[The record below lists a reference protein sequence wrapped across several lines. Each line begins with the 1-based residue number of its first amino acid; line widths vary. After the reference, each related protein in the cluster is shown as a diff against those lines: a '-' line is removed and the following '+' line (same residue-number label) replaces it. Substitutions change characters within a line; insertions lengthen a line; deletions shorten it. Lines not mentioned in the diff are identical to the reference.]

1 MTKWF
6 VYSNKYVLDLGNHP
20 FRTNKYKGVYEKL
33 LYEGII
39 KENEVLEPEMIDF
52 DELLVVHTRDYLED
66 LKNLRITRRTMY
78 SEIPLNREIVEMF
91 LLACD
96 GTYKASLLA
105 IENGFAFHCGG
116 GFHHAYEDHAEGF
129 CYLNDIAYAIKKIKL
144 KTLVIDLDVHQGNGT
159 AHIFRNDKNVFTFS
173 IHQEWLYPIPKE
185 KSSLDIGL
193 EAGTDDKTY
202 LEILSN
208 ALDKI
213 FREFSPEFIVYVA
226 GADVF
231 YDDMLANLNLT
242 KEGIKRRDEIVIKY
256 AYERKIPIVV
266 VLAGGY
272 SRKFEDLVEI
282 HSNTAKILKNIMQL

>member
-6 VYSNKYVLDLGNHP
+6 VYSDKYLVDLGDHP

-33 LYEGII
+33 LYEGIL
-39 KENEVLEPEMIDF
+39 KEEEVLKPEMIDF
-52 DELLVVHTRDYLED
+52 DELLIVHTNEYLED
-66 LKNLRITRRTMY
+66 LKNLRITMRTMY
-78 SEIPLNREIVEMF
+78 SEIPLNEEIVEMF

-129 CYLNDIAYAIKKIKL
+129 CYLNDIAYAIRKIKL

-159 AHIFRNDKNVFTFS
+159 AYIFRNDRNVFTFS
-173 IHQEWLYPIPKE
+173 MHQEYLYPIPKE

-193 EAGTDDKTY
+193 LAGTEDENY
-202 LEILSN
+202 LKILLST
-208 ALDKI
+208 LDRI
-213 FREFSPEFIVYVA
+213 FREFIPEFIVYVA

-231 YDDMLANLNLT
+231 YDDMLANLKLT
-242 KEGIKRRDEIVIKY
+242 KEGIRKRDEIVIKY
-256 AYERKIPIVV
+256 AYEKKIPIVV

-272 SRKFEDLVEI
+272 SKRFEDLVEI
-282 HSNTAKILKNIMQL
+282 HSNTAKVLRSIFDH